1 MIALLSFLKS
11 LFSFRRAS
19 LEEEYLADSTDLIDL
34 ERRMQ
39 ALERRQR
46 PVFGY

>member
-11 LFSFRRAS
+11 LFTFHSAS
-19 LEEEYLADSTDLIDL
+19 LEEEYLADATDLVDL

-39 ALERRQR
+39 APERRQR